1 MILRRHFLI
10 EGRVQGV
17 GFRHWA
23 ARSDQ
28 KLELTGWVRNLP
40 EGSVEVQAQ
49 GSKESLDNFDVFL
62 RKGPSS
68 ARVVRVT
75 AIDCPVKESEDTFH
89 IRHF

>member
-1 MILRRHFLI
+1 MIRRHFLI

-23 ARSDQ
+23 AGAAR

-40 EGSVEVQAQ
+40 RGSVEVQAQ
-49 GSKESLDNFDVFL
+49 GREESVDTLGELL
-62 RKGPSS
+62 RKGPAS

-75 AIDCPVKESEDTFH
+75 AIDCPAKESEDTFH